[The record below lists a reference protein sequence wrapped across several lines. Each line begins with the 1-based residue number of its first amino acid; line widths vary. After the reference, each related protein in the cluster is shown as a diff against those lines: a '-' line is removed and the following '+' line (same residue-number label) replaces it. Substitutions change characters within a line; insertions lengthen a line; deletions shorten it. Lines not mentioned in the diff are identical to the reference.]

1 MVSRIKNQ
9 LYNLPFVLTF
19 KENHIPLLGFG
30 AKQSGCD
37 NQGPTF
43 YSDSKLFLVL
53 NTFLALVGSFL
64 ARVLIIKWYKSGSE
78 ADSFYYLGSLVL
90 SLQKNQNFN
99 LFVGFIVSFGLAL
112 SYIASPSDVYW
123 SSPISTRTTLVSLKG
138 FFVVTS
144 NISLQ
149 FYLQW

>member
-1 MVSRIKNQ
+1 MTNGIKDKNQ

-43 YSDSKLFLVL
+43 FSDSKLFLVL

-64 ARVLIIKWYKSGSE
+64 ARVLIIK
-78 ADSFYYLGSLVL
+78 
-90 SLQKNQNFN
+90 
-99 LFVGFIVSFGLAL
+99 
-112 SYIASPSDVYW
+112 
-123 SSPISTRTTLVSLKG
+123 
-138 FFVVTS
+138 
-144 NISLQ
+144 
-149 FYLQW
+149 